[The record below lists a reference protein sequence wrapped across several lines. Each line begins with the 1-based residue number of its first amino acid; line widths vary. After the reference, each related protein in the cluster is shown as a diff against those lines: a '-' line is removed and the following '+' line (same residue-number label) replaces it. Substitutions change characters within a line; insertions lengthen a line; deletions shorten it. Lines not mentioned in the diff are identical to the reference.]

1 MLNLTHCVDVTSVSL
16 ATPKLS
22 TLLCAGCKRL
32 PDEQIKTVLQSCPAL
47 RTIDL
52 KGCPLITDG
61 TRQAAEQMLRTRQQQ
76 QPVVEEEE
84 EVNGGAGPSM
94 VEVGGD
100 GNEGERSA
108 SASEQFSPSTGDE
121 SSGVPGLSDDGGSA
135 AEPEVLTCVRQQQH
149 SNSERG
155 SPGKKQRTAPV
166 EGQVPQ

>member
-32 PDEQIKTVLQSCPAL
+32 PDEQIRAVLQSCPAL

-84 EVNGGAGPSM
+84 EVKGGAGPSM

-100 GNEGERSA
+100 GNEGEARWSRRVTRLTR
-108 SASEQFSPSTGDE
+108 EGR
-121 SSGVPGLSDDGGSA
+121 LS
-135 AEPEVLTCVRQQQH
+135 
-149 SNSERG
+149 
-155 SPGKKQRTAPV
+155 
-166 EGQVPQ
+166 

>member
-1 MLNLTHCVDVTSVSL
+1 M
-16 ATPKLS
+16 
-22 TLLCAGCKRL
+22 
-32 PDEQIKTVLQSCPAL
+32 
-47 RTIDL
+47 
-52 KGCPLITDG
+52 
-61 TRQAAEQMLRTRQQQ
+61 
-76 QPVVEEEE
+76 VEEEE

-149 SNSERG
+149 SNSERS